1 MCQVALSTVIASP
14 VDEVWDTVK
23 DFENPGKY
31 LDAVARCSMEGTG
44 VGAVRTV
51 DIHGGEFGIERMV
64 HLDEENRTIA
74 YAITDSSLP
83 ISGYI
88 AVMHLRD
95 LGNDMCRLEWSS
107 VFEPRDVTEQEAVAF
122 VENFYAGGFEGMKRR
137 HEK

>member
-14 VDEVWDTVK
+14 VDQVWDTVK

-31 LDAVARCSMEGTG
+31 LEAVAQCSMEGAG

-51 DIHGGEFGIERMV
+51 DIHGGDFGIERMV
-64 HLDEENRTIA
+64 HLDDENRTIA

-88 AVMHLRD
+88 AVMHVHD
-95 LGNDMCRLEWSS
+95 LGNDTCRLEWSS
-107 VFEPRDVTEQEAVAF
+107 VFEPKNTSEQEAVAF
-122 VENFYAGGFEGMKRR
+122 VENFYAGGFEGMKKR